1 MTQPVRLSRPRSGGP
16 LITARPC
23 LTFCGKL
30 RRPRRRRDTWVKESD
45 ALKRLL
51 IIRNPTAGQRRARHY
66 ARALS
71 LLKEAGC
78 TVTEAETGARGD
90 AERFAREADEAAFDA
105 VVAAG
110 GDGTINEVVNGL
122 AGRKLPLGVIPL
134 GTSNVLAHEI
144 GVESDI
150 TRAVRTILSG
160 RRQPV
165 AAANAGGR
173 YCCLM
178 VSAGSD
184 ARAITRVRPAL
195 KRLIGE
201 GAYYVAGFQE
211 LLAGPRRKIAVE
223 IDGKPYEAASVIVMN
238 GRLYGGKFTCAPDA
252 DMREPLLYA
261 VLLTRA
267 GRWNVMRYGLALVAN
282 RLYRLG
288 DVQVVPATRV
298 RILAPAGEPCQSDG
312 DLIGEAPLEIS
323 VEPAVVDMLFP
334 AA

>member
-1 MTQPVRLSRPRSGGP
+1 MG
-16 LITARPC
+16 
-23 LTFCGKL
+23 
-30 RRPRRRRDTWVKESD
+30 
-45 ALKRLL
+45 LL
-51 IIRNPTAGQRRARHY
+51 HG
-66 ARALS
+66 
-71 LLKEAGC
+71 AGC
-78 TVTEAETGARGD
+78 SVTVAETAARGD
-90 AERFAREADEAAFDA
+90 AERFAREADEDAFDA

-122 AGRKLPLGVIPL
+122 AGRGLPLGVIPL

-144 GVESDI
+144 GVGSDVG
-150 TRAVRTILSG
+150 RAVETILSG
-160 RRQPV
+160 HRQPV
-165 AAANAGGR
+165 AAAKAGGR

-184 ARAITRVRPAL
+184 ARAIAHVRPAL
-195 KRLIGE
+195 KRLLGE

-211 LLAGPRRKIAVE
+211 LLAGPRHLIAME

-252 DMREPLLYA
+252 DIREPLLHA

-288 DVQVVPATRV
+288 DVRVIPATAV
-298 RILAPAGEPCQSDG
+298 RIMAPAHEPCQSDG
-312 DLIGEAPLEIS
+312 DLIGEAPLDVS
-323 VEPAVVDMLFP
+323 VEPAVVEILFP
-334 AA
+334 AV

>member
-1 MTQPVRLSRPRSGGP
+1 MPVSPP
-16 LITARPC
+16 
-23 LTFCGKL
+23 
-30 RRPRRRRDTWVKESD
+30 
-45 ALKRLL
+45 RLL

-66 ARALS
+66 ARALG
-71 LLKEAGC
+71 LLEAAGC
-78 TVTEAETGARGD
+78 AVTVAETAARGD
-90 AERFAREADEAAFDA
+90 ARRFAREADEAAFDV

-122 AGRKLPLGVIPL
+122 AGRALPLGVIPL
-134 GTSNVLAHEI
+134 GTANVLAHEI
-144 GVESDI
+144 GIGSDI
-150 TRAVRTILSG
+150 ARAVETILTG

-178 VSAGSD
+178 VSAGTD

-195 KRLIGE
+195 KRLLGE
-201 GAYYVAGFQE
+201 SAYYVAGLE
-211 LLAGPRRKIAVE
+211 EWLAGPRRMIAVE
-223 IDGKPYEAASVIVMN
+223 IDGKPHEAASVIVMN

-252 DMREPLLYA
+252 DMREPLLYV

-288 DVQVVPATRV
+288 DVQVIPATRV

-312 DLIGEAPLEIS
+312 DLIDQAPLDIS
-323 VEPAVVDMLFP
+323 VEAAAVEILFP
-334 AA
+334 GS

>member
-1 MTQPVRLSRPRSGGP
+1 M
-16 LITARPC
+16 ITACPC
-23 LTFCGKL
+23 LTFGGKL
-30 RRPRRRRDTWVKESD
+30 RRPRCRPRPWVKEGD

-51 IIRNPTAGQRRARHY
+51 IIRNPAAGQRRARHY
-66 ARALS
+66 ARALR
-71 LLKEAGC
+71 LLKDAGC
-78 TVTEAETGARGD
+78 TVTVAETDARGD
-90 AERFAREADEAAFDA
+90 AERFAREADETAFDA

-122 AGRKLPLGVIPL
+122 AGRMLPLGVIPL

-144 GVESDI
+144 GVGSDI
-150 TRAVRTILSG
+150 ARAVHAILSE

-165 AAANAGGR
+165 AAANAGGH

-184 ARAITRVRPAL
+184 ARAIARVRPAL

-201 GAYYVAGFQE
+201 GAYYIAGFQE
-211 LLAGPRRKIAVE
+211 LLAAPRRMISVE
-223 IDGKPYEAASVIVMN
+223 IDGEPYEAASVIVMN

-267 GRWNVMRYGLALVAN
+267 GRWNVMRYGLALIAN
-282 RLYRLG
+282 RLYRLC
-288 DVQVVPATRV
+288 DVLVIPATRV

-312 DLIGEAPLEIS
+312 DLIGEAPLDIS
-323 VEPAVVDMLFP
+323 VEPAVVEILFP
-334 AA
+334 AG